1 MMPDDELLSMARMG
15 IDAESFMRT
24 PLGKFLSK
32 KADDEIAAATE
43 ELIETEPSEIKTA
56 TEIRNRIHV
65 ARMFIVWLRDAITI
79 GHSAHDQL
87 KELEG
92 M

>member
-1 MMPDDELLSMARMG
+1 MMQDDELLSMARMG

-24 PLGKFLSK
+24 PLGKFLIK

-43 ELIETEPSEIKTA
+43 ELIEADSSDTKVN
-56 TEIRNRIHV
+56 TEIRNRIHI
-65 ARMFIVWLRDAITI
+65 ARMFKVWMCDSITI

>member
-1 MMPDDELLSMARMG
+1 MMQDDELLSMARMG

-24 PLGKFLSK
+24 PLGQFLIK
-32 KADDEIAAATE
+32 KASNEIAAATE
-43 ELIETEPSEIKTA
+43 ELIEADPSDIKVN

-65 ARMFIVWLRDAITI
+65 ARMFIVWLGDSIAAGR
-79 GHSAHDQL
+79 SAHEQL

>member
-1 MMPDDELLSMARMG
+1 MG
-15 IDAESFMRT
+15 IDAESFIRT
-24 PLGKFLSK
+24 PLGKFLIR
-32 KADDEIAAATE
+32 KADNEIAAATE
-43 ELIETEPSEIKTA
+43 ELIETEPIDIKAA

-65 ARMFIVWLRDAITI
+65 ARMFKVWLGDAIAI

>member
-1 MMPDDELLSMARMG
+1 MNDDELLSMARMG

-24 PLGKFLSK
+24 PLGKFLLK
-32 KADDEIAAATE
+32 KADDEIAAAIE
-43 ELIETEPSEIKTA
+43 ELIDVEPSEIKAA

-65 ARMFIVWLRDAITI
+65 ARMFKVWMRDSITI

>member
-24 PLGKFLSK
+24 PLGKFLLK
-32 KADDEIAAATE
+32 KAIE
-43 ELIETEPSEIKTA
+43 ELIDVDPTDVKEATA
-56 TEIRNRIHV
+56 IRNRIHV
-65 ARMFIVWLRDAITI
+65 ARMFKVWMSDAITI

>member
-1 MMPDDELLSMARMG
+1 MMQDDELLSMARMG

-24 PLGKFLSK
+24 PLGKFLLK

-43 ELIETEPSEIKTA
+43 ELIDAAPDDVKVA

-65 ARMFIVWLRDAITI
+65 ARMFKVWMSDAITI

-87 KELEG
+87 RELEG